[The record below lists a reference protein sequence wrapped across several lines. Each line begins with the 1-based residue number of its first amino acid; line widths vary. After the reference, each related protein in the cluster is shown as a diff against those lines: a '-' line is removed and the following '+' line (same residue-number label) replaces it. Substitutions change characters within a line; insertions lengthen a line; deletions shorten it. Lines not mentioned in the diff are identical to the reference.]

1 MSIRFCP
8 FFLALSMACARI
20 VAPGGG
26 PVDLTGPELIS
37 VEPEPGP
44 GYPDL
49 TEVLLTF
56 SERLSPPSIEI
67 PVYPSVQHRTR
78 LRGSEVRILLDRPL
92 GTGTIVLHIPSTI
105 KDARGNELESAAD
118 LVFSGLDSLG
128 SATVT
133 LSMSRQ
139 GGGSL
144 YANQV
149 LIEVFGIDSVLIRR
163 TEPDSTASA
172 TIAWLEPG
180 SYRILCYEDP
190 DRSFTWERENEAG
203 SDTTIALVADS
214 EFILTPVLTVVDTT
228 GPGLVNVEA
237 IDSYHIKVLFNEEVS
252 YESLSNS
259 SMILTDAD
267 GSEIVLEGF
276 WITGGGRGMSGPI
289 LSSLTPTGDSTLTL
303 RLEGITDLLGNVAD
317 PDSLEFWGLD
327 SLPYDSLRVMGIYP
341 EPGGENIPAGGPFSI
356 GFSFWID
363 MDMLRP
369 LFSLSKVSDSML
381 VEGSLLRTSGR
392 SFDFVPLHQLMGSE
406 QYRLDLQPGLTT
418 AWGDTLA
425 GFSWT
430 FTSAWG
436 DEPGA
441 VSGRI
446 RGISSEVIIQI
457 SHAGESG
464 DPFFRSF
471 LPGDY
476 LFEAI
481 TAGRYTVAAF
491 RDRNGNGAWEPGEP
505 YGAYPG
511 VITVYPGLTTEE
523 VDIEILP

>member
-1 MSIRFCP
+1 
-8 FFLALSMACARI
+8 MACARI

-26 PVDLTGPELIS
+26 PVDLTGPLLVS

-49 TEVLLTF
+49 TEVVLTF
-56 SERLSPPSIEI
+56 SERLSPASIEI
-67 PVYPSVQHRTR
+67 PVYPSVQRRTR
-78 LRGSEVRILLDRPL
+78 LRGSEVRILLDKPL

-128 SATVT
+128 SAAVL
-133 LSMSRQ
+133 LSISRQ

-144 YANQV
+144 YASQV
-149 LIEVFGIDSVLIRR
+149 LIDVFGNDSLLIRR
-163 TEPDSTASA
+163 TEPDSMATA

-180 SYRILCYEDP
+180 SYRILCYEDN
-190 DRSFTWERENEAG
+190 DRSFTWDREIEAG
-203 SDTTIALVADS
+203 SDTTIALIADS
-214 EFILTPVLTVVDTT
+214 EFILRPVLTVVDTT
-228 GPGLVNVEA
+228 GPGLVSIEA
-237 IDSYHIKVLFNEEVS
+237 LDSYHIKVLFNEEVS
-252 YESLSNS
+252 EESLANS

-267 GSEIVLEGF
+267 GSEVMVEGF
-276 WITGGGRGMSGPI
+276 WITGGGRGMNGPI
-289 LSSLTPTGDSTLTL
+289 LSTLTATGDSTLML
-303 RLEGITDLLGNVAD
+303 RLEGVADLLGNIAP

-327 SLPYDSLRVMGIYP
+327 SLPSDTLRVMGIYP
-341 EPGGENIPAGGPFSI
+341 EPGGENIPAGGPYSI
-356 GFSFWID
+356 GFTFWID
-363 MDMLRP
+363 MDMMRP
-369 LFSLSKVSDSML
+369 LFSLSKVSDSTL
-381 VEGSLLRTSGR
+381 VEGTLLRTSGR
-392 SFDFVPLHQLMGSE
+392 SFDFIPVHQLMGSE
-406 QYRLDLQPGLTT
+406 QYRLDLKPGLTT
-418 AWGDTLA
+418 VWGDTLA

-446 RGISSEVIIQI
+446 RGISSEIIIQI

-464 DPFFRSF
+464 EPFFLSF

-476 LFEAI
+476 IVEEI

-491 RDRNGNGAWEPGEP
+491 RDRNGNGTWEPGEP
-505 YGAYPG
+505 YGAFPG
-511 VITVYPGLTTEE
+511 VITVYPGLTTED